1 MNQQK
6 SGQFLKELRSE
17 KGVTQAELAELL
29 GVSNR
34 SVSRWETGATMPD
47 LDLLIELAKYFH
59 VEAGEILDGERKENK
74 MEPKEEEL
82 VRKIADYSNE
92 ERNVVTKRLCLMF
105 VVAVFGMLVY
115 MVIDL
120 LGLSEV
126 HPYEEIVSC
135 ALGFIFGTLL
145 TGVLYTSRYLYKIK
159 AAKARL
165 LKKRSGFAGK

>member
-34 SVSRWETGATMPD
+34 SVSRWETGTTMPD

-59 VEAGEILDGERKENK
+59 VEVGEILDGERKENK

-82 VRKIADYSNE
+82 VRKIADFSNE
-92 ERNVVTKRLCLMF
+92 ERNAVTKRLCLMF

-126 HPYEEIVSC
+126 YPYEEIVSC